1 MTAAVQSIQLDF
13 LPPPDILW
21 TSPPG
26 PLTSQRVVFG
36 SSFRLLLF
44 TPQLVVMLEPRLS
57 CSVFVL

>member
-1 MTAAVQSIQLDF
+1 MTAVVQSVQLDF

-21 TSPPG
+21 TSPRG

-36 SSFRLLLF
+36 SSFRLLL
-44 TPQLVVMLEPRLS
+44 VVMLEPRLS